1 MQSVCWILTD
11 DNDFQPQYLRDEKVD
26 LKGQS
31 VKRLVQFFGQ
41 DLLYALSKGR
51 QKAPKHVTISL
62 TVKKLTGSKEMI
74 TLLNRYG
81 HGTSYDQVLQIETR
95 LAEEQLETEVNGVIV
110 PRIIQPNVFSTFCW
124 DNIDILEETLSSQGT
139 THCTNGIVVQRQVAG
154 FKPPPVVVRY
164 KQGVRTRTFQAAL
177 NQV

>member
-1 MQSVCWILTD
+1 
-11 DNDFQPQYLRDEKVD
+11 
-26 LKGQS
+26 
-31 VKRLVQFFGQ
+31 
-41 DLLYALSKGR
+41 
-51 QKAPKHVTISL
+51 
-62 TVKKLTGSKEMI
+62 MI

-81 HGTSYDQVLQIETR
+81 HGISYDQVLQIETR

-177 NQV
+177 NHV